1 MKKKK
6 ISKEELEDILHEEE
20 VEARWKEIEK
30 SGVSRKAK
38 QNEAYWKEHLE
49 PFYAEIMPHIPAKS
63 VSEVVNKE
71 HEEYI
76 KSELDGGLFAEFYVI
91 ENFAKSAFL
100 LYMAFYLGIAVL
112 FLSFMLI

>member
-1 MKKKK
+1 MRDKPYCNAPWLGLAYE
-6 ISKEELEDILHEEE
+6 STQGCQPCCE
-20 VEARWKEIEK
+20 WKQDTFW
-30 SGVSRKAK
+30 GT
-38 QNEAYWKEHLE
+38 Y
-49 PFYAEIMPHIPAKS
+49 
-63 VSEVVNKE
+63 
-71 HEEYI
+71 EEYI